1 MVVVTSE
8 PLGCVSILTL
18 VFLRAWEAMIS
29 LLSLL
34 RGWIGGDSELSLL
47 IDWALACSL
56 DSFLMAWAAFT
67 DRGAFLGTKGLGK
80 EMKQIKSKPGS
91 DREI

>member
-1 MVVVTSE
+1 
-8 PLGCVSILTL
+8 
-18 VFLRAWEAMIS
+18 MIS

-47 IDWALACSL
+47 IDWALDCSVE
-56 DSFLMAWAAFT
+56 SFLMAWAAFT

-80 EMKQIKSKPGS
+80 NETDQNQVKIWQ
-91 DREI
+91 